1 MLAENRFVVL
11 CDVERQERYSGELE
25 TSKHQVEM
33 LDDVVE
39 VLKTCIRNP
48 PLAVI
53 VDMVSGRKMNG
64 DAIVALTNLE
74 LSWPILR
81 CRKKPGGGLMVIST
95 HPINRAPF
103 IEALDEISVGSPAWT
118 RDDVL
123 RKHVRLPVQLRARVM
138 CGDDELWEMG
148 TILNIGARGCFFH
161 TYKSAE
167 KNTPITVE
175 LRDLYDLPFEIKGRV
190 AWARTWR
197 QSPKLPGFGI
207 VFEDGPMDHLVNAI
221 MRLPAVVLLGKQ

>member
-1 MLAENRFVVL
+1 MVTDNRFVVL
-11 CDVERQERYSGELE
+11 CDAERQPRYSTELVE
-25 TSKHQVEM
+25 ASHQVEM
-33 LDDVVE
+33 VDDVVE
-39 VLKTCIRNP
+39 VFKSCIRRP

-103 IEALDEISVGSPAWT
+103 IEALDEISVGSPAWS

-123 RKHVRLPVQLRARVM
+123 RKDVRLAVQLRGRLKF
-138 CGDDELWEMG
+138 GEDEGWEMG

-161 TYKSAE
+161 TYKHAE
-167 KNTPITVE
+167 KGTPVTVE
-175 LRDLYDLPFEIKGRV
+175 LRDLYDLPFEIRGRV
-190 AWARTWR
+190 AWTRKWR

-207 VFEDGPMDHLVNAI
+207 VFEEGPMEHLIDAI
-221 MRLPAVVLLGKQ
+221 MTLPSVVHLGK